1 MRYVLIIC
9 LWFGGMVVASDVIAG
24 VAVRVNGHAITLH
37 EIEKMQKTMKVDRQ
51 QAIDLLINERLKD
64 DEIER
69 FKIGID
75 EFKIDDEI
83 GRIAS
88 GNGINKS
95 ALIAQL
101 AREGVSYQAYRADLK
116 KQLQTRELMQ
126 KILASNVNI
135 TDESELF
142 AYYNAHKKDFEVPS
156 SVKVMRYS
164 TSSDALLQKAMKD
177 PKKNIEGVQKQEE
190 TINMHILSPQIAQV
204 FVTTPKGDFT
214 PVLNAGNNV
223 LVSFLVLEKLGEKL
237 MSYEEAKPMV
247 NQRVMAQKE
256 QSIIKEHFAKI
267 RASAKIVYLRE

>member
-1 MRYVLIIC
+1 MRYVLIMC

-88 GNGINKS
+88 NNGINKS

-214 PVLNAGNNV
+214 PVLNAVNNV

>member
-1 MRYVLIIC
+1 MRYVLIMC

-88 GNGINKS
+88 SNGINKS

>member
-88 GNGINKS
+88 SNGINKS

-267 RASAKIVYLRE
+267 RASAKIAYLRE

>member
-1 MRYVLIIC
+1 MRYVLIMC

-88 GNGINKS
+88 SNGINKS

-237 MSYEEAKPMV
+237 MSYEEAKSMV
-247 NQRVMAQKE
+247 NQRVMVQKE

>member
-1 MRYVLIIC
+1 MRYVLIMC

-51 QAIDLLINERLKD
+51 QAIDLLINERLKE

-88 GNGINKS
+88 SNGINKS

>member
-88 GNGINKS
+88 SNGINKS

>member
-1 MRYVLIIC
+1 MRYVLIMC

-69 FKIGID
+69 FKISID

-88 GNGINKS
+88 SNGINKS

-101 AREGVSYQAYRADLK
+101 AREGVSYQAYRSDLK

-177 PKKNIEGVQKQEE
+177 PKINIEGVQKQEE

>member
-1 MRYVLIIC
+1 MRYVLIMC

-37 EIEKMQKTMKVDRQ
+37 EIEKMQKAMKVDRQ

-88 GNGINKS
+88 SNGINKS

-237 MSYEEAKPMV
+237 MSYEEAKSMV

>member
-1 MRYVLIIC
+1 MRYALFIC

-37 EIEKMQKTMKVDRQ
+37 EIEKMQKIMKVDRQ
-51 QAIDLLINERLKD
+51 QAVDLLINERLKD

-69 FKIGID
+69 FKISID

-88 GNGINKS
+88 SNGINKS

>member
-88 GNGINKS
+88 SNGINKS

-247 NQRVMAQKE
+247 NQRVMVQKE

>member
-1 MRYVLIIC
+1 MRYVLIMC

-24 VAVRVNGHAITLH
+24 VAVRVYGHAITLH

-88 GNGINKS
+88 SNGINKS

>member
-1 MRYVLIIC
+1 MRYVLIMC

-88 GNGINKS
+88 SNGINKR
-95 ALIAQL
+95 ALLAPL

>member
-1 MRYVLIIC
+1 MRYVLIMC
-9 LWFGGMVVASDVIAG
+9 LWFGSMVVASDVIAG
-24 VAVRVNGHAITLH
+24 VAVRVNGYAITLH

-69 FKIGID
+69 FKISID

-88 GNGINKS
+88 SNGINKN

-101 AREGVSYQAYRADLK
+101 AREGVSYQVYRSDLK

-223 LVSFLVLEKLGEKL
+223 LASFLVLEKLGEKL

>member
-1 MRYVLIIC
+1 MC

-88 GNGINKS
+88 SNGINKS

-237 MSYEEAKPMV
+237 MSYEEAKSMV
-247 NQRVMAQKE
+247 NQRVMVQKE

>member
-83 GRIAS
+83 VRIAS
-88 GNGINKS
+88 SNGINKS

>member
-88 GNGINKS
+88 SNGINKS

-164 TSSDALLQKAMKD
+164 TSSNALLQKAMKD

>member
-1 MRYVLIIC
+1 MRYVIVLC
-9 LWFGGMVVASDVIAG
+9 LWWVSVAVASDVIAG
-24 VAVRVNGHAITLH
+24 VAVRVNGHAITLN
-37 EIEKMQKTMKVDRQ
+37 EIKKMQQSMNISKQ

-64 DEIER
+64 DEIDR
-69 FKIGID
+69 FKINID

-88 GNGINKS
+88 SNGINKS
-95 ALIAQL
+95 ALITQL
-101 AREGVSYQAYRADLK
+101 AREGMSYQAYRNELR

-142 AYYNAHKKDFEVPS
+142 AYYDKHKKDFEVPS
-156 SVKVMRYS
+156 SVRVMRYS
-164 TSSDALLQKAMKD
+164 TSNDALLQKAMKD
-177 PKKNIEGVQKQEE
+177 PKKNIDGVQKQEE

-214 PVLNAGNNV
+214 PVLNAGSNV
-223 LVSFLVLEKLGEKL
+223 LVSFLVLEKLGQKL

-256 QSIIKEHFAKI
+256 QSIIKEHFAKM
-267 RASAKIVYLRE
+267 RSSAKIVYLRE

>member
-1 MRYVLIIC
+1 MRYALFIC

-69 FKIGID
+69 FKISID

-88 GNGINKS
+88 SNGINKS

-177 PKKNIEGVQKQEE
+177 PKQNIEGVQKHEE

>member
-1 MRYVLIIC
+1 MRYVLIMC

-88 GNGINKS
+88 SNGINKS

-142 AYYNAHKKDFEVPS
+142 VYYNAHKKDFEVPS

>member
-1 MRYVLIIC
+1 MRYVLIMC

-88 GNGINKS
+88 SNGINKS

-237 MSYEEAKPMV
+237 MSYEEAKSMV

>member
-1 MRYVLIIC
+1 MRYVLIMC

-69 FKIGID
+69 FKISID

-88 GNGINKS
+88 SNGINKS

>member
-88 GNGINKS
+88 SNGINKS

-142 AYYNAHKKDFEVPS
+142 VYYNAHKKDFEVPS

-237 MSYEEAKPMV
+237 MSYEEAKSMV

>member
-1 MRYVLIIC
+1 MRYVLIMC

-88 GNGINKS
+88 NNGINKS